1 MNDSKNSSKG
11 LLVLKLAMQPTRE
24 QAEALAEQIAPLAEK
39 LGLEPL
45 VLPEGLDVE
54 LQMGS
59 SALLE
64 RVCVALE
71 ALVAQGQPPELSE
84 AQIAPQALNARPT
97 GLNSRPTA
105 EDLLRANMERSF
117 HEREHASLGRTIGAF
132 SHADDQPPPT
142 LPEEATFPVTGPI
155 GTGLNSRPTPAEIAE
170 AMSKGNPFTR
180 PTTPPRPISDG

>member
-54 LQMGS
+54 MQMGS

-71 ALVAQGQPPELSE
+71 EIVAQGRAPEVSE
-84 AQIAPQALNARPT
+84 AQTAPQALNARPSGDHLIGQAWTLDKGEKVST
-97 GLNSRPTA
+97 GLNSRPT
-105 EDLLRANMERSF
+105 EMQKSIKLD
-117 HEREHASLGRTIGAF
+117 SLGIG
-132 SHADDQPPPT
+132 ST
-142 LPEEATFPVTGPI
+142 
-155 GTGLNSRPTPAEIAE
+155 
-170 AMSKGNPFTR
+170 
-180 PTTPPRPISDG
+180 